1 MLGRNLLGGII
12 VSFMFLAPASP
23 SSVVTLYVNGETGKD
38 SNNGT
43 ARDAPLK
50 TILQAK
56 EIVRSYLK
64 SNASLPVD
72 VRIAPG
78 VYPVAAPLVFAGAD
92 SGASPAARVAYLPDL
107 DASEQH
113 RPRPAPVVSS
123 IAEFS
128 SREGDASHSLSTIAM
143 EISSQGS
150 QNYHGSERRG
160 QGRASAGSIHV
171 ARVDVHVPGEPP
183 QQARG
188 LRGARGGVDGP
199 AGGRVRGGK
208 PEADAAR
215 GADDQ
220 AAGAA

>member
-113 RPRPAPVVSS
+113 RPRPAPVVLSGGYRLLNWVPATMPGATGWLVADLAAAPS
-123 IAEFS
+123 AALQ
-128 SREGDASHSLSTIAM
+128 SRHFYVNGSHASRTEVRRLLILY
-143 EISSQGS
+143 ISM
-150 QNYHGSERRG
+150 
-160 QGRASAGSIHV
+160 
-171 ARVDVHVPGEPP
+171 DT
-183 QQARG
+183 
-188 LRGARGGVDGP
+188 
-199 AGGRVRGGK
+199 
-208 PEADAAR
+208 AALK
-215 GADDQ
+215 
-220 AAGAA
+220 